1 MKYIPTIF
9 LMLILLTIWSCEDM
23 GEPILE
29 GCMTETACNYDADA
43 TLDDGSCT
51 SETDVCGTCG
61 GTIQELSDC
70 CTESEPADCANV
82 CGGSSVEDDC
92 GVCDTNSLNDNTT
105 CTQDCLGAWGGNA
118 EIDCAGIC
126 EGSAI
131 LDGSTCTNI
140 SYSGFVKP
148 TFVSNGCTGCHG
160 TQGGLNL
167 SSHTTLMLGNS
178 NHGPVVIPFNG
189 SGSLLIQKLRG
200 TAPNGVQ
207 MPANSGCCLDDGGA
221 PTIDLIEIWIDE
233 GAENN

>member
-1 MKYIPTIF
+1 MKHIPTIF

-23 GEPILE
+23 GDPSLE
-29 GCMTETACNYDADA
+29 GCMDQTACNYNADA
-43 TLDDGSCT
+43 TIDDDTCTFTQENYDCNGACIATNPNDCCEEGITPDCNGECGGSAMEDCA
-51 SETDVCGTCG
+51 GTCG
-61 GTIQELSDC
+61 GSAENDEC
-70 CTESEPADCANV
+70 GV
-82 CGGSSVEDDC
+82 CGG
-92 GVCDTNSLNDNTT
+92 DN
-105 CTQDCLGAWGGNA
+105 
-118 EIDCAGIC
+118 
-126 EGSAI
+126 
-131 LDGSTCTNI
+131 STCNI
-140 SYSGFVKP
+140 SYSGFIKP

-167 SSHTTLMLGNS
+167 SSHTSLMLGNS
-178 NHGPVVIPFNG
+178 NHGPVVIPLNG